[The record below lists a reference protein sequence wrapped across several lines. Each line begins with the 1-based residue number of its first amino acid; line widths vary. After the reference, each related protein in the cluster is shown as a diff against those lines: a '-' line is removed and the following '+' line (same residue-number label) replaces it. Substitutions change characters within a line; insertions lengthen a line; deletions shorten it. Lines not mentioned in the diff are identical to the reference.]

1 MKLKWWLAGIGY
13 LALAI
18 IMTWPLVLN
27 ISTHIM
33 GTGGD
38 APMFVWDAWWLK
50 KVIFEGQNLFSTD
63 YMFWPQTI
71 DLSLHTLTLVN
82 STVIAILSK
91 VINLVAAFNIYFL
104 ISISL
109 SGLFTFLL
117 VRYIT
122 KSDLPAFVSG
132 IIFAFSPYITMHWLG
147 HQNLVTIWF
156 IPLFILL
163 IFKLLKEKKWIYAIS
178 AGIIAGLAS
187 LNDFYNPIF
196 LIGFL
201 LLLIIWII
209 IAKKITL
216 KLLWQFLSLVFIW
229 LIIWSIWWIPAIA
242 TLFNS
247 EISNAMSLEQITAF
261 YGADPLRYFT
271 PSFLNPIFGWLA
283 SEIPGR
289 FSGGVEGTIF
299 LGYLPVLTVLGFMV
313 YKIRNKI
320 KEQFLFGTGFWIVL
334 GLIFGIL
341 SLGPYLKIAE
351 RIIYISLPY
360 AWIYQI
366 IPLWDNF
373 RVPARF
379 SLMVVL
385 AVAVL
390 VGIALTHL
398 LAKIRTDRF
407 KKILIWI
414 FCGIIILEFMPAPY
428 PIMDLSIPVVYQ
440 QIKSDQNINSLL
452 EIPWGINS
460 GYWDEGRFESR
471 FMFYQTYHNKKVAIG
486 SVSRAKTEYFEFFPE
501 DQIPFALPKNSLRES
516 NFGTKWK
523 TDSVL
528 IHKNYLTQLDLENY
542 SKYFTKL
549 GFNKIYEDNLNI
561 AFSFHL
567 NNTGSLTSVEK

>member
-1 MKLKWWLAGIGY
+1 MKLKWWFVGLGY
-13 LALAI
+13 LGLAI
-18 IMTWPLVLN
+18 IMTWPLILD

-33 GTGGD
+33 GAGGD
-38 APMFVWDAWWLK
+38 APMFVWNAWWLK

-71 DLSLHTLTLVN
+71 DLSLHTLALVN

-91 VINLVAAFNIYFL
+91 VINLVTAFNVYFL
-104 ISISL
+104 ISVAL
-109 SGLFTFLL
+109 SGLCTFSL

-122 KSDLPAFVSG
+122 KSDLSAFVSG

-147 HQNLVTIWF
+147 HHNLVTIWF

-163 IFKLLKEKKWIYAIS
+163 VLKLFKEKKWIYALL
-178 AGIIAGLAS
+178 AGVIAGLAS

-201 LLLIIWII
+201 LLFIVWILF
-209 IAKKITL
+209 ARKITI
-216 KLLWQFLSLVFIW
+216 KLIWQFLSLIFIW

-242 TLFNS
+242 SLFNP
-247 EISNAMSLEQITAF
+247 ETSNVMSLEQIAAF

-283 SEIPGR
+283 SSIPGR

-299 LGYLPVLTVLGFMV
+299 LGYLPILTVLGFII

-320 KEQFLFGTGFWIVL
+320 KEQFLFGTWFWVTL

-351 RIIYISLPY
+351 RIIYLSLPY
-360 AWIYQI
+360 AWLYKI
-366 IPLWDNF
+366 IPLWGNF

-379 SLMVVL
+379 SVMVIL

-390 VGIALTHL
+390 VGIALAYILT
-398 LAKIRTDRF
+398 KIRTNRL

-414 FCGIIILEFMPAPY
+414 FCGIVILEFIPAPY
-428 PIMDLSIPVVYQ
+428 PTMDLSIPPVYQ
-440 QIKSDQNINSLL
+440 EIKSDKNTDSLL

-460 GYWDEGRFESR
+460 GYLDEGKFESR
-471 FMFYQTYHNKKVAIG
+471 FMFYQTYHDKKVAIG

-501 DQIPFALPKNSLRES
+501 NQMPFTLSDVNS
-516 NFGTKWK
+516 NFGKEWF
-523 TDSVL
+523 TDLVI
-528 IHKNYLTQLDLENY
+528 IHKNYLTKLDVDNY
-542 SKYFTKL
+542 CRYFIQL
-549 GFNKIYEDNLNI
+549 GFDKIFEDDSEIL
-561 AFSFHL
+561 FKH
-567 NNTGSLTSVEK
+567 K